1 MAALLKRSGAKK
13 EGKSW
18 WISLVFLVVFY
29 FLGQVLDPYNQSQL
43 NVVLIYFIAIL
54 SLVILT
60 GYSGQISLGQGAL
73 MAVGGYVSAISIT
86 KFMVPSLLAIVLAV
100 LGSLL
105 AGLILGLSAARLSGP
120 YLAGATLVVSLAIPS
135 LAIRFESVLAGDVGI
150 PLYIGEP
157 PSWLTNVLGP
167 IEFEEWTYIFSLPFA
182 AIILFFVLNLTRS
195 KFGRNWIAVRDRPVA
210 AALSGI
216 NVERTRIFVFVLSS
230 GIAGLAG
237 ALYGLRGIVGPS
249 VYPTALSL
257 ALLTGAVIG
266 GVRHISGALIGAGIV
281 VFLPDL
287 INSLSGRF
295 AFSQN
300 VSDYLPAFIGAVLL
314 ILTVILNPGG
324 IAGGAHHHRSSSHK

>member
-1 MAALLKRSGAKK
+1 M
-13 EGKSW
+13 
-18 WISLVFLVVFY
+18 ISLAFLLFFY
-29 FLGQVLDPYNQSQL
+29 LLGQVLGPYNQGQL

-73 MAVGGYVSAISIT
+73 MAVGGYVCAITIT
-86 KFMVPSLLAIVLAV
+86 NFLVPSLLAIAIAV

-135 LAIRFESVLAGDVGI
+135 LAIRFESVLKGDVGI
-150 PLYIGEP
+150 PLYLSEP
-157 PSWLTNVLGP
+157 PSWLTRVLGT
-167 IEFEEWTYIFSLPFA
+167 IDFDEWNYIFTLPFA
-182 AIILFFVLNLTRS
+182 AIVLFFVINLTRS
-195 KFGRNWIAVRDRPVA
+195 KYGRNWSAIRDRPIA

-216 NVERTRIFVFVLSS
+216 NVERTRIYAFVLSS

-237 ALYGLRGIVGPS
+237 ALYGFRGIVGPS

-266 GVRHISGALIGAGIV
+266 GVRHISGALIGAGLV

-287 INSLSGRF
+287 INWFSNRF
-295 AFSQN
+295 QLSQN
-300 VSDYLPAFIGAVLL
+300 VSDYLPAFIGAILL
-314 ILTVILNPGG
+314 ILTVILNPSG
-324 IAGGAHHHRSSSHK
+324 IAGGAHHHRAESHK

>member
-1 MAALLKRSGAKK
+1 MLKRTGTRK
-13 EGKSW
+13 ERKSW
-18 WISLVFLVVFY
+18 VISLSFLVIVY
-29 FLGQVLDPYNQSQL
+29 LLGQILDPYNQSQL
-43 NVVLIYFIAIL
+43 NVVLVYFIAIL

-73 MAVGGYVSAISIT
+73 MAIGGYVCAISIT
-86 KFMVPSLLAIVLAV
+86 KFLVPSLLAIALAV

-150 PLYIGEP
+150 PLYLSEP
-157 PSWLTNVLGP
+157 PTWLTSILGT
-167 IEFEEWTYIFSLPFA
+167 IDFEEWNYIFTLPFA
-182 AIILFFVLNLTRS
+182 ALVLYFVINLTRS
-195 KFGRNWIAVRDRPVA
+195 KYGRDWAAVRDRPIA

-216 NVERTRIFVFVLSS
+216 NVERTRIYVFVLSS

-237 ALYGLRGIVGPS
+237 ALYGFRGIVGPS

-266 GVRHISGALIGAGIV
+266 GVRHISGALIGAVLV

-287 INSLSGRF
+287 INSLSNRF
-295 AFSQN
+295 ALSQN
-300 VSDYLPAFIGAVLL
+300 VSDYLPAFIGAILL
-314 ILTVILNPGG
+314 ILTVILNPSG
-324 IAGGAHHHRSSSHK
+324 IAGGAHHHRAHPHK